1 MPLGPLT
8 KGNKMTILIRYPK
21 QTNKANEDFFKRK
34 NKELTNLDWCTW
46 AGWFATDG
54 SLHNHPERNEPQC
67 RLRLKDRQPVE
78 LFSKIFEA
86 SLGYYEHATT
96 TPEKSS
102 SNWLVKAKNYTATL
116 FNASLS
122 GDKARWFTKNIYPYL
137 ISEQKKNYAVK
148 VLGYRPPSKDIET
161 WTREEL
167 IHYLGSAIGGDGSV
181 STYKTDTHFP
191 LIDMKLLSSNAQH
204 LSDVKYIIE
213 KIFKIYIPLSERFT
227 YQTAEGEKTAYHLRF
242 HGARSSTE
250 NFPLF
255 KSLVKD
261 NIMCLDRKKNKIQN
275 FIAHAA

>member
-1 MPLGPLT
+1 
-8 KGNKMTILIRYPK
+8 MTILIKYPK
-21 QTNKANEDFFKRK
+21 QTIKTNKKFFKRK
-34 NKELTNLDWCTW
+34 EKEFTSSDWCKW
-46 AGWFATDG
+46 AGWWDTDG
-54 SLHNHPERNEPQC
+54 HFQDLSEKPKGKSKNKKTAALK
-67 RLRLKDRQPVE
+67 LKDKQPIE
-78 LFSKIFEA
+78 LFSKTFET

-96 TPEKSS
+96 TPEKSG

-213 KIFKIYIPLSERFT
+213 NIYKIYIPLAERFT

-250 NFPLF
+250 NFPIFENLI
-255 KSLVKD
+255 KENV
-261 NIMCLDRKKNKIQN
+261 MCLDRKKNKIQD
-275 FIAHAA
+275 FLSHAA